1 MKGFSLIEVLVALFI
16 LSIGMLGILSLQTIA
31 IRRNYDAYLT
41 SVAATQIAAAD
52 QESAI
57 WQQDNS
63 ELLPQGVGQ
72 KNGNAITI
80 CWFSRLTNK
89 QKCLT
94 NN

>member
-1 MKGFSLIEVLVALFI
+1 MKGFSLVEVLIALFI

-31 IRRNYDAYLT
+31 IRRNYNAYLS

-52 QESAI
+52 QNPTI

-63 ELLPQGVGQ
+63 KLLPQGVGQ
-72 KNGNAITI
+72 KNGNTVSI

>member
-1 MKGFSLIEVLVALFI
+1 MKGFSLIETLIALFI

-31 IRRNYDAYLT
+31 IRRNYDAYLS

-52 QESAI
+52 QSPTI
-57 WQQDNS
+57 WQQDNA

-72 KNGNAITI
+72 KNGTAISI

-89 QKCLT
+89 QKCLS
-94 NN
+94 N